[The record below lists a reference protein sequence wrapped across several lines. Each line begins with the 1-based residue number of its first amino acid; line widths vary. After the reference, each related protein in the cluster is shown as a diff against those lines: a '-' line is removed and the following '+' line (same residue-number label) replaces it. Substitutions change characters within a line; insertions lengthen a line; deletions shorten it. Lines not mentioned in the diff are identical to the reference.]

1 MYQRAL
7 NQIKLVIRPLVAGVD
22 LDDEDFPIREIKDNL
37 RIKSEPLENGTFE

>member
-22 LDDEDFPIREIKDNL
+22 LEEDDLSIRDIKDT
-37 RIKSEPLENGTFE
+37 KVKMEHMENGTFE